1 MKILL
6 RLNLAA
12 LLLLPAVVS
21 AENWSS
27 LEEDTAIYGRVVK
40 VKNTTSTDT
49 CKKVADKYGYDLVD
63 HKLEL
68 YGCLLYTSPSPRD

>member
-49 CKKVADKYGYDLVD
+49 CKK
-63 HKLEL
+63 
-68 YGCLLYTSPSPRD
+68 LLINMEQLLLALTKKKANAMS

>member
-6 RLNLAA
+6 RLNLAV

-27 LEEDTAIYGRVVK
+27 VEEDTAIYGRVVK
-40 VKNTTSTDT
+40 VKNTT
-49 CKKVADKYGYDLVD
+49 
-63 HKLEL
+63 
-68 YGCLLYTSPSPRD
+68 CLLYTSPSPRD